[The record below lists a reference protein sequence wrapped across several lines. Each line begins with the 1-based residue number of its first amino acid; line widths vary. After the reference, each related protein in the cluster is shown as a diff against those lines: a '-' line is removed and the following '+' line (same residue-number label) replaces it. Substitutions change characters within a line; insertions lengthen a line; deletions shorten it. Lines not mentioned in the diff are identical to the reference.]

1 MSIDRRLKQLL
12 ASKARW
18 SMSAASEALRSLR
31 WNFIAQL
38 QWVEPLG
45 TSKRKRAA
53 ARLILP
59 NNTA

>member
-1 MSIDRRLKQLL
+1 MSIDRHLKQLL

-18 SMSAASEALRSLR
+18 QMSSASEALRSLR

-45 TSKRKRAA
+45 TSERKRAA
-53 ARLILP
+53 ACLILP